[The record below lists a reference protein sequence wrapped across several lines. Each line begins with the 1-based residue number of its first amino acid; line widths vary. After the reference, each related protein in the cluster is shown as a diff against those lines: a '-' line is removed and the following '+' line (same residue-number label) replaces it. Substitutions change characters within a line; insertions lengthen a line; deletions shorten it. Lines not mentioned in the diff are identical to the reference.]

1 MKALG
6 RDIKAETY
14 PLYALAS
21 TAVTA
26 AGSGDGVEIEGA
38 ALNLASLPKAESV
51 VFEVPCKAVLTATK
65 TLVVAGKIQD
75 SANGSSWADLV
86 ASATLLTLT
95 GAGGGS
101 TEYGVARVGVDL
113 NKARQYVR
121 VCATPE
127 MSATATDTAVIGA
140 GVAEFGGLQEM
151 PQ

>member
-14 PLYALAS
+14 PVYALAS

-26 AGSGDGVEIEGA
+26 GGGGDNVEIVGA
-38 ALNLASLPKAESV
+38 TLNLANLPKAESV
-51 VFEVPCKAVLTATK
+51 VFEVPCKAVLAATK
-65 TLVVAGKIQD
+65 TLVVVGKIQD
-75 SANGSSWADLV
+75 SANGSDWADLV

-95 GAGGGS
+95 GGGGGS

-121 VCATPE
+121 ASATPNL
-127 MSATATDTAVIGA
+127 SATATDTADVGA
-140 GVAEFGGLQEM
+140 GLAEFGGLQEM